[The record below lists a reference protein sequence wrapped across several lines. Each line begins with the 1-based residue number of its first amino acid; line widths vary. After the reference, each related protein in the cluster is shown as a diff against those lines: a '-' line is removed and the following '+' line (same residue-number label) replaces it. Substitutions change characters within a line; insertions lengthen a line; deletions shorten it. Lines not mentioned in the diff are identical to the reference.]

1 MSTLAY
7 HLKVVS
13 RYARIF
19 KNELLQ
25 PLGLVSREA
34 EIILAVS
41 RKPGRSQDSIADDL
55 LIDKSG
61 VARCLSNMEERGLVV
76 RTVSPS
82 DRRVTLVNLSP
93 AAETLVEPIRE
104 INRKWSDF
112 VAAELPAEEE
122 ALLHK
127 TLESVCA
134 RVHEAQGRRKKP

>member
-1 MSTLAY
+1 MSKLTY

-25 PLGLVSREA
+25 PLGLVNREA
-34 EIILAVS
+34 EIILAVN

-76 RTVSPS
+76 RTVSPT

-93 AAETLVEPIRE
+93 EAEALVGPIRE
-104 INRKWSDF
+104 VNRQWSDF
-112 VAAELPAEEE
+112 VTAELSPEAEE
-122 ALLHK
+122 LLQK

>member
-1 MSTLAY
+1 MSKLTY

-25 PLGLVSREA
+25 PMGLVNREA
-34 EIILAVS
+34 EIILAVN

-76 RTVSPS
+76 RTVSPT

-93 AAETLVEPIRE
+93 EAEALVEPIRE
-104 INRKWSDF
+104 VNRKWSDF
-112 VAAELPAEEE
+112 VTAELPAQEQE
-122 ALLHK
+122 LLQK